1 MFALTPAGRY
11 VAILSAVVGTVVQSL
26 ITASVMELI
35 RLNVR
40 ENQTYDICERINA
53 KEKMKALMVRYFTQS
68 AKVTILKNDYNTAK
82 LKNLSK
88 QEESKKRYVD
98 AVKDKLTM
106 KKLLKGELQLI
117 VKIASFVIDSK
128 SRLISKISS
137 RELLA

>member
-1 MFALTPAGRY
+1 M
-11 VAILSAVVGTVVQSL
+11 
-26 ITASVMELI
+26 
-35 RLNVR
+35 
-40 ENQTYDICERINA
+40 
-53 KEKMKALMVRYFTQS
+53 
-68 AKVTILKNDYNTAK
+68 TILKNDYNTAK